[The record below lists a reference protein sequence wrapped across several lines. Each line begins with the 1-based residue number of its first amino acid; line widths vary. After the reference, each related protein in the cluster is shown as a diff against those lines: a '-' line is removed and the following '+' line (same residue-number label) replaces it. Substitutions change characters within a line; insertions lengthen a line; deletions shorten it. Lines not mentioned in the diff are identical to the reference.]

1 MNANK
6 NNVDKEIKNVVMYC
20 RTSSNLQADNFSLDG
35 QSTSITEYC
44 VRNKFNILNSYVDAC
59 LSGTTTNN
67 RTSFQQMLND
77 IKTNEIHAIV
87 VYKLSRI
94 SRNMQDLVN
103 IVNFLKECNV
113 HLISIEDNIDTS
125 TPMGMTFLY
134 LIGAFAEMDRE
145 NIISNCKMGMK
156 ERALNGLW
164 NGGRVIGYKS
174 NSQKQLDIVDDE
186 AEIIKMIFDLY
197 ANENWGYKKI
207 ACYLNSHGYKTLKD
221 CSWSIYSIKQIID
234 NPIYTGFIR
243 WGQYVDWAKN
253 RRKGKNND
261 YQLIKGE
268 HTPIIDMKTWEKSQ
282 AIRQVN
288 KAKFTKIY
296 EGDFILT
303 GLLKCPKCG
312 ASMIS
317 HRVNKRNKPN
327 EFYRYY
333 QCSNFFN
340 KGTSICSSNLINAD
354 VAEMYVLDNL
364 NELIQSK
371 EVIDS
376 ILQKAINKNDVD
388 IAPTKK
394 KIKVLENGLI
404 KVELKKKEN
413 LQLQF
418 EDKISFDIL
427 NQQLTFLKDKENEIS
442 KQLNILKSELN
453 NLSYSPNIDTN
464 YIINTLKNFNNIFY
478 HSTVEQKKSLLHSL
492 IESISINNGESPK
505 ERTINKIK
513 LYFEPVDVQAQNL
526 TKKFATTYD
535 TVHRTVSKKAYTS
548 P

>member
-6 NNVDKEIKNVVMYC
+6 NNVNKEMKNVFMYC
-20 RTSSNLQADNFSLDG
+20 RTSSILQADNFSLDG
-35 QSTSITEYC
+35 QSTAITEYC
-44 VRNKFNILNSYVDAC
+44 VRNKFNILDSYVDAC

-67 RTSFQQMLND
+67 RTSFQQMLSD
-77 IKTNEIHAIV
+77 IKNSKIHAIV

-94 SRNMQDLVN
+94 SRNMRDLVN

-134 LIGAFAEMDRE
+134 LIGAFSEMDRE

-164 NGGRVIGYKS
+164 NGGRIIGYKS
-174 NSQKQLDIVDDE
+174 NSQKQLDIVDSE
-186 AEIIKMIFDLY
+186 ADIIKMIFDLY
-197 ANENWGYKKI
+197 ANKNWGYKKI
-207 ACYLNSHGYKTLKD
+207 ACHLNIQGYKTLKD

-234 NPIYTGFIR
+234 NPIYVGFIR
-243 WGQYVDWAKN
+243 WGQYIDWAKN
-253 RRKGKNND
+253 RRKGKNTN

-288 KAKFTKIY
+288 KDKFTKIY

-317 HRVNKRNKPN
+317 HRTKKRNKPN

-340 KGTSICSSNLINAD
+340 KGTSICTSNLINAD
-354 VAEMYVLDNL
+354 VAEMYVLDKL
-364 NELIQSK
+364 NELIQTK

-376 ILQKAINKNDVD
+376 ILQKAINKNDID

-394 KIKVLENGLI
+394 KIKGLENELT

-427 NQQLTFLKDKENEIS
+427 NQQLTFLNDKENEIS
-442 KQLNILKSELN
+442 TQLNILKSELN
-453 NLSYSPNIDTN
+453 NLSYSANIDTN
-464 YIINTLKNFNNIFY
+464 DIINTLKNFNDIFY

-492 IESISINNGESPK
+492 IESISINNGETPK
-505 ERTINKIK
+505 ERTIHKIK

-535 TVHRTVSKKAYTS
+535 TVQRI
-548 P
+548 

>member
-1 MNANK
+1 
-6 NNVDKEIKNVVMYC
+6 
-20 RTSSNLQADNFSLDG
+20 
-35 QSTSITEYC
+35 
-44 VRNKFNILNSYVDAC
+44 
-59 LSGTTTNN
+59 
-67 RTSFQQMLND
+67 
-77 IKTNEIHAIV
+77 
-87 VYKLSRI
+87 
-94 SRNMQDLVN
+94 
-103 IVNFLKECNV
+103 
-113 HLISIEDNIDTS
+113 
-125 TPMGMTFLY
+125 MTFLY

-174 NSQKQLDIVDDE
+174 NSQKQLDIVDNE

-197 ANENWGYKKI
+197 ANKNWGYKKI
-207 ACYLNSHGYKTLKD
+207 ACYLNSHSYKTLKD

-288 KAKFTKIY
+288 KDKFTKIY

-317 HRVNKRNKPN
+317 HRTKKRNKPN

-340 KGTSICSSNLINAD
+340 KGTSICNSNLINAD
-354 VAEMYVLDNL
+354 VAETYVLDKI
-364 NELIQSK
+364 NELVQSK

-376 ILQKAINKNDVD
+376 ILQKTINKNDID
-388 IAPTKK
+388 IAPIKK
-394 KIKVLENGLI
+394 KIKLLENELI
-404 KVELKKKEN
+404 KIDLKKKEN
-413 LQLQF
+413 L
-418 EDKISFDIL
+418 
-427 NQQLTFLKDKENEIS
+427 
-442 KQLNILKSELN
+442 
-453 NLSYSPNIDTN
+453 
-464 YIINTLKNFNNIFY
+464 
-478 HSTVEQKKSLLHSL
+478 
-492 IESISINNGESPK
+492 
-505 ERTINKIK
+505 
-513 LYFEPVDVQAQNL
+513 
-526 TKKFATTYD
+526 
-535 TVHRTVSKKAYTS
+535 
-548 P
+548 

>member
-6 NNVDKEIKNVVMYC
+6 NNVNKEMKNVFMYC
-20 RTSSNLQADNFSLDG
+20 RTSSILQADNFSLDG
-35 QSTSITEYC
+35 QSTAITEYC
-44 VRNKFNILNSYVDAC
+44 VRNKFNILDSYVDAC

-67 RTSFQQMLND
+67 RTSFQQMLSD
-77 IKTNEIHAIV
+77 IKNSKIHAIV

-94 SRNMQDLVN
+94 SRNMRDLVN

-134 LIGAFAEMDRE
+134 LIGAFSEMDRE

-164 NGGRVIGYKS
+164 NGGRIIGYKS
-174 NSQKQLDIVDDE
+174 NSQKQLDIVDSE
-186 AEIIKMIFDLY
+186 ADIIKMIFDLY
-197 ANENWGYKKI
+197 ANKNWGYKKI
-207 ACYLNSHGYKTLKD
+207 ACHLNIQGYKTLKD

-234 NPIYTGFIR
+234 NPIYAGFIR
-243 WGQYVDWAKN
+243 WGQYIDWAKN
-253 RRKGKNND
+253 RRKGKNTN

-288 KAKFTKIY
+288 KDKFTKIY

-317 HRVNKRNKPN
+317 HRTKKRNKPN

-340 KGTSICSSNLINAD
+340 KGTSICTSNLINAD
-354 VAEMYVLDNL
+354 VAEMYVLDKL

-376 ILQKAINKNDVD
+376 ILQKVINKNDID
-388 IAPTKK
+388 IAPVKK
-394 KIKVLENGLI
+394 KIKVLENELI

-427 NQQLTFLKDKENEIS
+427 NQQLTFLNDKENEIS
-442 KQLNILKSELN
+442 TQLNILKSELN
-453 NLSYSPNIDTN
+453 NLSYSANIDTN
-464 YIINTLKNFNNIFY
+464 DIINTLKNFNDIFY

-492 IESISINNGESPK
+492 IESISINNGETPK

-526 TKKFATTYD
+526 TKKFATTCD
-535 TVHRTVSKKAYTS
+535 TVHHN
-548 P
+548 